1 MDAQSF
7 RHPLTYFTFGFLI
20 LGLIFLP
27 AIISYFEPLP
37 IFFKIMIFQVI
48 SIDLMCL
55 SIVRIHDFFGLLSK
69 TSWALVA
76 LLCVI
81 ALLNSSIENGD
92 YHLTIAR
99 TAMWFVNFVFGLC
112 LVLAFRTLSHK
123 QLLLFMLVSLGVGNI
138 IYMGW
143 VLEDLISTADIYK
156 PNCVQVPGFGNVR
169 LTNFA
174 FSGVSA
180 LFFGASIQQSQPK
193 WIRVCLFILATF
205 CVFYTAYTGSRGAIV
220 SLLAAITLC
229 AIPLR
234 RPVTSLFLYFV
245 ASLLISYLLMTAL
258 QDPSC
263 GSFDIFARSAK
274 MGMNS
279 IETFSSGRTEIWK
292 ATLELIGQRPWFGHG
307 EINLKAVVGLSV
319 REAHNSILQ
328 SFLAWG
334 IVGALCFWSLI
345 GMASWKIL
353 RLTIARPLDH
363 IPYALSIVCVLM
375 YSMIDGTLYFSY
387 SILMAT
393 VFTSACFAVKPPQVK
408 LQHAS

>member
-1 MDAQSF
+1 
-7 RHPLTYFTFGFLI
+7 
-20 LGLIFLP
+20 
-27 AIISYFEPLP
+27 
-37 IFFKIMIFQVI
+37 
-48 SIDLMCL
+48 
-55 SIVRIHDFFGLLSK
+55 
-69 TSWALVA
+69 
-76 LLCVI
+76 
-81 ALLNSSIENGD
+81 
-92 YHLTIAR
+92 
-99 TAMWFVNFVFGLC
+99 
-112 LVLAFRTLSHK
+112 
-123 QLLLFMLVSLGVGNI
+123 
-138 IYMGW
+138 
-143 VLEDLISTADIYK
+143 
-156 PNCVQVPGFGNVR
+156 
-169 LTNFA
+169 
-174 FSGVSA
+174 
-180 LFFGASIQQSQPK
+180 
-193 WIRVCLFILATF
+193 
-205 CVFYTAYTGSRGAIV
+205 
-220 SLLAAITLC
+220 
-229 AIPLR
+229 
-234 RPVTSLFLYFV
+234 
-245 ASLLISYLLMTAL
+245 MTAL

-307 EINLKAVVGLSV
+307 EISLKEVIGLWV

-328 SFLAWG
+328 SLLAWG